1 MCIYIW
7 NLVWEVCVN
16 SKVKMYIC
24 GVSMRRP
31 VKVFRFTFLYL
42 FFYVICIGYNISYA
56 SSPDVI
62 STIKI
67 PKWSLE
73 FNDCSV
79 SDALDQIS
87 RFTGVNVF
95 TNKGVDKRILKK
107 YYNDKTIDYIV
118 TDILSRENY
127 AMIRR
132 FSDKKKLVSIGIWIL
147 DWSDERSNLRPASF
161 RSKRGVKHGD
171 SVTTNNPFEAS
182 RIERNVKNSKN
193 PFAKAATKNAFKANR
208 TEGKVK
214 DSNKNNPFV
223 NAATKNPFEANY
235 NQP

>member
-1 MCIYIW
+1 M
-7 NLVWEVCVN
+7 
-16 SKVKMYIC
+16 K
-24 GVSMRRP
+24 RR

-56 SSPDVI
+56 SSTEAV
-62 STIKI
+62 STKKI

-107 YYNDKTIDYIV
+107 YYEDKTIDYIV

-127 AMIRR
+127 AIIRR
-132 FSDKKKLVSIGIWIL
+132 FNDKKKLVSIGIWL
-147 DWSDERSNLRPASF
+147 LSSDQSSSNLRPAGF
-161 RSKRGVKHGD
+161 RNKRGVKHGD
-171 SVTTNNPFEAS
+171 SATTNNPFEAS
-182 RIERNVKNSKN
+182 RIERNVNNSKN
-193 PFAKAATKNAFKANR
+193 PFAKAAAKNASKANR
-208 TEGKVK
+208 TKGKVK
-214 DSNKNNPFV
+214 DSNNPFV
-223 NAATKNPFEANY
+223 NAAAKNPFEATFS
-235 NQP
+235 QP

>member
-7 NLVWEVCVN
+7 NLPWEVCVK

-42 FFYVICIGYNISYA
+42 FFYVICIGYNMLYA
-56 SSPDVI
+56 SS
-62 STIKI
+62 TEENNTTKI

-95 TNKGVDKRILKK
+95 TNKGVDRMILKNYK
-107 YYNDKTIDYIV
+107 DKTIDYIV
-118 TDILSRENY
+118 TDMLSRENY

-132 FSDKKKLVSIGIWIL
+132 FNDKKKLISIGIWIL
-147 DWSDERSNLRPASF
+147 DRS
-161 RSKRGVKHGD
+161 HG
-171 SVTTNNPFEAS
+171 SSIVTNNPFANVVPNNPFEAGS
-182 RIERNVKNSKN
+182 IEGN
-193 PFAKAATKNAFKANR
+193 PFANIVPN
-208 TEGKVK
+208 
-214 DSNKNNPFV
+214 
-223 NAATKNPFEANY
+223 NPFEAGHIERNIK
-235 NQP
+235 NGNKK